1 MDSNYIYIEIDFHVT
16 PPDDGRDILLA
27 LLSEQQFESFLETEN
42 GLRAYVKQEDW
53 DLVDVKRALSHMPS
67 AYEVSYCTK
76 DIPLQNWNA
85 HWESS
90 FHPVVV
96 GDYTVRAPF
105 HPPKTTPYEL
115 IIEPKMSF
123 GTGHHQTTRLMITQV
138 LEIGIGGK
146 SVLDMGCGTG
156 ILGILAAHLGA
167 KSVLAVDI
175 EPWCVE
181 NTLENAEQNQCHQVI
196 DAIRGDID
204 RVAEFVD
211 LIFANINRNTLI
223 RHIPHYAKRLQRHG
237 ILLLS
242 GFYQTD
248 LLSITQECK
257 ANGLTFHSNTQLDDW
272 VCAKYVY
279 SGL

>member
-1 MDSNYIYIEIDFHVT
+1 MDSNDIYIEIDFHVS

-27 LLSEQQFESFLETEN
+27 LLSEQQFESFLETKT
-42 GLRAYVKQEDW
+42 GLRAYIKQADW
-53 DLVDVKRALSHMPS
+53 NRINVQQALSLMPS
-67 AYEVSYCTK
+67 AFVVSHQINE
-76 DIPLQNWNA
+76 IPVENWNA

-90 FHPVVV
+90 FQPIVV

-105 HPPKTTPYEL
+105 HLQKTTAYEL

-123 GTGHHQTTRLMITQV
+123 GTGHHQTTQLMMTHA
-138 LEIGIGGK
+138 LEIDMRGK

-156 ILGILAAHLGA
+156 ILGILAADLGA
-167 KSVLAVDI
+167 KSVLAIDI
-175 EPWCVE
+175 ESWCVE
-181 NTLENAEQNQCHQVI
+181 NTIENAERNRCIHIVKP
-196 DAIRGDID
+196 IRGDVD
-204 RVAEFVD
+204 MVAETYD

-223 RHIPHYAKRLQRHG
+223 RHIPHYAKRLQRQG

-248 LLSITQECK
+248 LLAITQVCNT
-257 ANGLTFHSNTQLDDW
+257 NGLNFQSNTKLDDW